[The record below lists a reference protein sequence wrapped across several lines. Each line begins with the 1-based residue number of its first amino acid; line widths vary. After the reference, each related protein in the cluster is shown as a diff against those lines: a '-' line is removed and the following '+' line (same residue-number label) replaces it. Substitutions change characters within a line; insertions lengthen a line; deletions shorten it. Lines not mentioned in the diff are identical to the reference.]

1 MKNENSMASRLF
13 RKLRDEILA
22 GKYANSRIFPSEI
35 ALSRRFGTSRSLMT
49 NVVAELEHEGLVS
62 RRQGSGTFVSKRPA
76 SRKIG
81 LIVPGVAVTD
91 FFKPVVSE
99 INRLAREAGYEL
111 RFGEVWSDMREER
124 IKQVRELAAE
134 FIKGDFAGVI
144 YEPLAG
150 PVGDEINPHILE
162 LFDRKKIPVVL
173 LDCDIVPFPDR
184 SRYDVVGVNDIEA
197 GARIAKHLMD
207 IGAKCI
213 HFLICELSPTT
224 FANRLA
230 GAEAALKLAG
240 AKMPK
245 GGNVLYAEAD
255 DLTAL
260 KRYLKR
266 QKRRPDAFICS
277 NDAIAA
283 VFKQTLEKAGLRV
296 PEDVMLT
303 GFADLPVAALMTP
316 PLTTVRQNREQMA
329 QTAFRRLM
337 ERIADPS
344 LPPCDQFLPAPL
356 VVRGSTEK
364 RCAATP
370 RRGSLP
376 HGGWGGLGGVKVA
389 RQKKAQGVVA
399 HSFSADPDGVACV
412 FAGFGEF

>member
-1 MKNENSMASRLF
+1 MADDVCAILRGA
-13 RKLRDEILA
+13 RKIVVEMADAKSKLLVESLKKDILGGKYGA
-22 GKYANSRIFPSEI
+22 GKPFPSVR
-35 ALSRRFGTSRSLMT
+35 ALIRRTGLSNTTVLHAL
-49 NVVAELEHEGLVS
+49 NELSHQGLIL
-62 RRQGSGTFVSKRPA
+62 RKQGKGTFVTRCTK
-76 SRKIG
+76 SRTIG

-111 RFGEVWSDMREER
+111 RFGEVWSEVREER
-124 IKQVRELAAE
+124 IAQVRELAAE

-150 PVGDEINPHILE
+150 PIGDEINAHVLG

-173 LDCDIVPFPDR
+173 LDCDIVPFPER
-184 SRYDVVGVNDIEA
+184 SRYDVVGVNDLEA

-207 IGAKCI
+207 VGAKRI
-213 HFLICELSPTT
+213 HFLICELCPTT
-224 FANRLA
+224 FSNRLA

-255 DLTAL
+255 DLKAL

-266 QKRRPDAFICS
+266 QKPRPDAFICS

-316 PLTTVRQNREQMA
+316 PLTTVRQSREQMA
-329 QTAFRRLM
+329 QSAFRRLLA
-337 ERIADPS
+337 RIAEPS
-344 LPPCDQFLPAPL
+344 LPYCDIFLPANL
-356 VVRGSTEK
+356 VVRGSTESGK
-364 RCAATP
+364 IS
-370 RRGSLP
+370 RRD
-376 HGGWGGLGGVKVA
+376 A
-389 RQKKAQGVVA
+389 EAQRL
-399 HSFSADPDGVACV
+399 
-412 FAGFGEF
+412 

>member
-1 MKNENSMASRLF
+1 MADSKYRTLVATLKKN
-13 RKLRDEILA
+13 ILD
-22 GKYANSRIFPSEI
+22 GKYGSGNPFPSVR
-35 ALSRRFGTSRSLMT
+35 ALIKRHGLSNTTVLHAMD
-49 NVVAELEHEGLVS
+49 ELVRQGLVS
-62 RRQGSGTFVSKRPA
+62 REQGRGTFVSGKGA

-91 FFKPVVSE
+91 FFKPIVSE
-99 INRLAREAGYEL
+99 INRLARESGYEL
-111 RFGEVWSDMREER
+111 RFGEVWSDVREER

-134 FIKGDFAGVI
+134 FIKGNLAGVI

-150 PVGDEINPHILE
+150 PIGDEINPHILE
-162 LFDRKKIPVVL
+162 LFDKKKIPVVL
-173 LDCDIVPFPDR
+173 LDCDIVPFPER
-184 SRYDVVGVNDIEA
+184 SRYDVVGVNDLEA

-207 IGAKCI
+207 IGAKRI
-213 HFLICELSPTT
+213 HFLICQLFPTT

-240 AKMPK
+240 RKLPN

-255 DLTAL
+255 DLKAL
-260 KRYLKR
+260 KRYLKK
-266 QKRRPDAFICS
+266 QKPRPDAFICS

-316 PLTTVRQNREQMA
+316 TLTTVRQSREQMA
-329 QTAFRRLM
+329 QAAFRRLM

-344 LPPCDQFLPAPL
+344 LPPCDIFLPALL
-356 VVRGSTEK
+356 VVRDST
-364 RCAATP
+364 
-370 RRGSLP
+370 RRLNTETQRHRGTELLRNISVSPCLCD
-376 HGGWGGLGGVKVA
+376 KNKT
-389 RQKKAQGVVA
+389 RTKAK
-399 HSFSADPDGVACV
+399 
-412 FAGFGEF
+412 

>member
-1 MKNENSMASRLF
+1 MDTLKNKIEG
-13 RKLRDEILA
+13 
-22 GKYANSRIFPSEI
+22 GKYGAGNPLPSVRALMRSHGIARSTANRVLQE
-35 ALSRRFGTSRSLMT
+35 LSRM
-49 NVVAELEHEGLVS
+49 GLVRP
-62 RRQGSGTFVSKRPA
+62 RRGAGTFVMKRGG

-99 INRLAREAGYEL
+99 INRLARESGYEL
-111 RFGEVWSDMREER
+111 RFNEVWSEVREER
-124 IKQVRELAAE
+124 IAQVREFAAE
-134 FIKGDFAGVI
+134 FIKGNFAGVI

-150 PVGDEINPHILE
+150 PIGDEINPHILE
-162 LFDRKKIPVVL
+162 LFGKKKIPVIL
-173 LDCDIVPFPDR
+173 LDCDIVPFPER
-184 SRYDVVGVNDIEA
+184 SRYDVVGVNDLEA
-197 GARIAKHLMD
+197 GARIAKHLMSF
-207 IGAKCI
+207 GAKRI
-213 HFLICELSPTT
+213 HFLICGLCPMT
-224 FANRLA
+224 FTNRLA

-266 QKRRPDAFICS
+266 QKQRPDAFICS

-303 GFADLPVAALMTP
+303 GFADLPIAALMSPT
-316 PLTTVRQNREQMA
+316 LTTVRQNREQMA
-329 QTAFRRLM
+329 RAAFRRLM

-344 LPPCDQFLPAPL
+344 LPPCDMFLPAQL
-356 VVRGSTEK
+356 VARGSTGIARDRSRSRK
-364 RCAATP
+364 AVRC
-370 RRGSLP
+370 
-376 HGGWGGLGGVKVA
+376 
-389 RQKKAQGVVA
+389 
-399 HSFSADPDGVACV
+399 
-412 FAGFGEF
+412 

>member
-1 MKNENSMASRLF
+1 MCYHSGHMGKSVKNHGSRYLTIA
-13 RKLRDEILA
+13 DELGVEIRA
-22 GKYANSRIFPSEI
+22 GKYAAHRSFPSLTQIVHRFQVSRPTAMRAVAELKRNGLLSAFPRSRIFVD
-35 ALSRRFGTSRSLMT
+35 RRG
-49 NVVAELEHEGLVS
+49 
-62 RRQGSGTFVSKRPA
+62 A

-111 RFGEVWSDMREER
+111 YFGEVWSEVREER
-124 IKQVRELAAE
+124 IAQVRELAAE

-150 PVGDEINPHILE
+150 PIGDEINPHILE
-162 LFDRKKIPVVL
+162 LFDRKNIPVVL

-184 SRYDVVGVNDIEA
+184 SRYDVVGVNDLEA
-197 GARIAKHLMD
+197 GARIAKHLMA
-207 IGAKCI
+207 IGAKRI
-213 HFLICELSPTT
+213 HFLICELCPTT

-245 GGNVLYAEAD
+245 GGNVFYAEAD
-255 DLTAL
+255 DLKAL

-266 QKRRPDAFICS
+266 QKQRPDAFICS

-296 PEDVMLT
+296 PEDMMLT
-303 GFADLPVAALMTP
+303 GFADLPIAALMSP

-329 QTAFRRLM
+329 QAAFRRLM
-337 ERIADPS
+337 ARIADPS
-344 LPPCDQFLPAPL
+344 LPPCDLFLPAPL
-356 VVRGSTEK
+356 VVRGSTE
-364 RCAATP
+364 
-370 RRGSLP
+370 RGTM
-376 HGGWGGLGGVKVA
+376 K
-389 RQKKAQGVVA
+389 
-399 HSFSADPDGVACV
+399 
-412 FAGFGEF
+412 

>member
-1 MKNENSMASRLF
+1 MKQLDSKTAQLF
-13 RKLRDEILA
+13 RKLKDEIQT
-22 GKYANSRIFPSEI
+22 GQYAKSRAFPSEV
-35 ALSRRFGTSRSLMT
+35 ALSRRFGVSRSLMT
-49 NVVAELEHEGLVS
+49 NVVRELEREGLVL
-62 RRQGSGTFVSKRPA
+62 RRQGSGTFVINHPS
-76 SRKIG
+76 SRRVG

-111 RFGEVWSDMREER
+111 RFGEVWSDVREER
-124 IKQVRELAAE
+124 IAQVRELAAE
-134 FIKGDFAGVI
+134 FIKGGFAGVI

-184 SRYDVVGVNDIEA
+184 SRYDVVGVNDLEA
-197 GARIAKHLMD
+197 GARIAKHLMS
-207 IGAKCI
+207 IGAKRI
-213 HFLICELSPTT
+213 HFLICELCPTT

-255 DLTAL
+255 DLKSL

-266 QKRRPDAFICS
+266 QKRRLDAFICS

-303 GFADLPVAALMTP
+303 GFADLPVAALMSP

-329 QTAFRRLM
+329 RAAFRRLL
-337 ERIADPS
+337 ERIANPS
-344 LPPCDQFLPAPL
+344 LPPCDIFLPAPL
-356 VVRGSTEK
+356 VVRESTKRKLKVEK
-364 RCAATP
+364 LK
-370 RRGSLP
+370 G
-376 HGGWGGLGGVKVA
+376 
-389 RQKKAQGVVA
+389 
-399 HSFSADPDGVACV
+399 
-412 FAGFGEF
+412 

>member
-1 MKNENSMASRLF
+1 MGESSKSGGMGYAEIAARLCADI
-13 RKLRDEILA
+13 RA
-22 GKYANSRIFPSEI
+22 GKYAVRRSFPSLTKIMQRFGVTRVTAMRSVDELKRLGVVAAVPKSGI
-35 ALSRRFGTSRSLMT
+35 VVKRTASRR
-49 NVVAELEHEGLVS
+49 
-62 RRQGSGTFVSKRPA
+62 
-76 SRKIG
+76 IG

-99 INRLAREAGYEL
+99 INRLARDAGYEL
-111 RFGEVWSDMREER
+111 RFGEVWSNVREER

-134 FIKGDFAGVI
+134 FIKGNLAGVI

-162 LFDRKKIPVVL
+162 LFDKKKIPVVL

-184 SRYDVVGVNDIEA
+184 GHYDVVGVNDLEA

-207 IGAKCI
+207 VGAKRI
-213 HFLICELSPTT
+213 HFLICQLFPTT

-240 AKMPK
+240 RKLPN

-255 DLTAL
+255 DLKAL
-260 KRYLKR
+260 KKYLKK
-266 QKRRPDAFICS
+266 QTRRPDAFICS

-303 GFADLPVAALMTP
+303 GFADLPVAALMSP

-329 QTAFRRLM
+329 QAAFRRLM

-344 LPPCDQFLPAPL
+344 LPPCDLFLPATL
-356 VVRGSTEK
+356 VARESTERGTVK
-364 RCAATP
+364 RGAT
-370 RRGSLP
+370 R
-376 HGGWGGLGGVKVA
+376 
-389 RQKKAQGVVA
+389 
-399 HSFSADPDGVACV
+399 
-412 FAGFGEF
+412 